1 MPWSSAAAIAV
12 SHGCVSAIDSSSRS
26 IRLRPSWPPSVVA
39 TRLATGMNADVA
51 GIFSSARFRFAIVW
65 GLFLQVGRPLHLP
78 RRSRLQLFALALGR
92 CHAVLDGLA
101 DRVIRVGDHLPRP
114 LRGVASAL
122 DRLAA
127 AQLDGLGAQA
137 VELRPARTRRDV
149 RPDRRNDQ
157 TAGDDP
163 AQTPPP

>member
-1 MPWSSAAAIAV
+1 MPWASAAAIALFRGWV
-12 SHGCVSAIDSSSRS
+12 SGVGRSSRS
-26 IRLRPSWPPSVVA
+26 IRLRPSWPPSVVG
-39 TRLATGMNADVA
+39 TRLAAGMNADVA

-92 CHAVLDGLA
+92 RHAVLDGLA

-127 AQLDGLGAQA
+127 AQLHGLAAQA
-137 VELRPARTRRDV
+137 VYLLLSRTPTAV
-149 RPDRRNDQ
+149 RP
-157 TAGDDP
+157 GDD
-163 AQTPPP
+163 